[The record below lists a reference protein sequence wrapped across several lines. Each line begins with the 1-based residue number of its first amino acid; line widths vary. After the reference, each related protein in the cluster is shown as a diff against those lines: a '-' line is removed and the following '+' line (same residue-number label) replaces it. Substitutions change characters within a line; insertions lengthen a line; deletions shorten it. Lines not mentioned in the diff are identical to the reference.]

1 MRFIPSR
8 RHATTSSSR
17 ADRFYS
23 TLVGAALAAL
33 TFVPAP
39 LHAQA
44 PSPTSLPPM
53 AVTASRQTQS
63 IADVLADITVIG
75 ADEIARA
82 GAQSLTEFL
91 QRQPGIEIVQNG
103 GPGSV
108 SGVFLR
114 GANSSQTLV
123 LVDGVRLASASTG
136 ATALEAIPL
145 DQIER
150 IEILRGPASSLYGA
164 DAIGGVIQVFTR
176 RGTAVLS
183 GNLSAGGGTYG
194 TWGVNAGAAGTSGPV
209 RYAVQIATRQ
219 SSGFNTITNPSNP
232 LYNPD
237 SDGYANQSMSA
248 SVGVTL
254 ATDQELTA
262 QYLKSR
268 LNNQFDGSPNFD
280 DRTITVDEVW
290 QAMSVNRLASF
301 WVSRLSVADG
311 TDDSQSQTG
320 FGNFPFRTTQLQYT
334 WQNDFTLPLGA
345 LSAGVERRDE
355 RVDTDAGFAIDSR
368 NTNSVFGIYRWRS
381 DAHALQVHLRF
392 DDSDQFG
399 GKTTG
404 AIAYGY
410 RVSPALRL
418 TAGYSTGFN
427 APSFNDLYYPG
438 FNNPNLVPE
447 TSRNVEAGAYWTG
460 SMDGMSVEARAI
472 GYYNRVSDL
481 IVFGCDAD
489 FNCAPNNVD
498 RATLKGVTLGADLRS
513 EGGATLAASLDL
525 QSPTSDVTGN
535 LLPRRARQ
543 HGAVTLGYPA
553 GPVRLG
559 LEFVASSQRY
569 DDPANL
575 VKMGG
580 YGIVNLTAEWAA
592 SPTVSLFARADNVF
606 DKNYE
611 LASGFATGGA
621 TVYAGVRVA
630 FR

>member
-1 MRFIPSR
+1 M
-8 RHATTSSSR
+8 
-17 ADRFYS
+17 
-23 TLVGAALAAL
+23 LAAL
-33 TFVPAP
+33 IALPASP
-39 LHAQA
+39 HAQDARA
-44 PSPTSLPPM
+44 PATTSLPPM

-91 QRQPGIEIVQNG
+91 QRQPGVEIVQNG

-114 GANSSQTLV
+114 GANRSQTLV
-123 LVDGVRLASASTG
+123 LVDGVRIASGSAGTTS
-136 ATALEAIPL
+136 LEAIPL

-176 RGTAVLS
+176 RGSAGLTGS
-183 GNLSAGGGTYG
+183 LSAGGGTYG
-194 TWGVNAGAAGTSGPV
+194 TWGVNAGVAGTSGPV
-209 RYAVQIATRQ
+209 RYAVQLAARQ
-219 SSGFNTITNPSNP
+219 SRGFNAITDPSNP

-237 SDGYANQSMSA
+237 SDGYANQSVSA
-248 SVGVTL
+248 NVGVTL
-254 ATDQELTA
+254 ATEQELTA
-262 QYLKSR
+262 QYLRSR
-268 LNNQFDGSPNFD
+268 LDNQFDGSPDFD

-290 QAMSVNRLASF
+290 QLMSVNRLASS
-301 WVSRLSVADG
+301 WVSRLSIADG
-311 TDDSQSQTG
+311 IDDSQSQTG
-320 FGNFPFRTTQLQYT
+320 YGNFPFKTAQLQYT
-334 WQNDFTLPLGA
+334 WQNDFTLPVGA
-345 LSAGVERRDE
+345 LSAGVERREE
-355 RVDTDAGFAIDSR
+355 RVTSDAGFATDSR
-368 NTNSVFGIYRWRS
+368 NTNSVFGIYQWRG

-438 FNNPNLVPE
+438 FSNPNLVPE

-460 SMDGMSVEARAI
+460 SVKGVSIETRAI
-472 GYYNRVSDL
+472 GYYNRVSEL

-498 RATLKGVTLGADLRS
+498 RATLKGVTLGADLRA
-513 EGGATLAASLDL
+513 EGGATLGASLDL
-525 QSPTSDVTGN
+525 QAPTSDVTGN
-535 LLPRRARQ
+535 LLPRRARR
-543 HGAVTLGYPA
+543 HGAVALGYPV
-553 GPVRLG
+553 GPVHLG
-559 LEFVASSQRY
+559 LEFVASSLRY

-580 YGIVNLTAEWAA
+580 YGIVNLTAEWAVA
-592 SPTVSLFARADNVF
+592 PAVALFARADNVF

-611 LASGFATGGA
+611 LAAGFATGGA
-621 TVYAGVRVA
+621 TVYAGVRAA